1 MTRLEFIASLAS
13 ERTIA
18 DVGSDHGFLVKILFE
33 RGSIDYAYAMD
44 ISQKCVDKARHNLDA
59 FSSKTTF
66 LCGDGLE
73 PLDSILQDNLAQ
85 KQHNIVPKQVF
96 IAGMG
101 GKEIKNILSQDA
113 AQKIDKYVLSP
124 QRDVVELRR
133 FLLDNNFTILV
144 DKVVK
149 EGKMFYNVISVQR
162 NAGSHNSKQTL
173 TENELLFG
181 LTNIR
186 EMHSDFTQY
195 AKFQLSMWEDILA
208 KKEVPDI
215 RAKYNLLRSVFSGK
229 L

>member
-59 FSSKTTF
+59 FSGKTTF
-66 LCGDGLE
+66 LCGDGLK

-162 NAGSHNSKQTL
+162 NADSHNSKQTL

>member
-59 FSSKTTF
+59 FCDKTTF
-66 LCGDGLE
+66 LRGDGLE
-73 PLDSILQDNLAQ
+73 PLDSILQDDLAQ
-85 KQHNIVPKQVF
+85 KQHNFVPKQVF

-162 NAGSHNSKQTL
+162 NSGSHNSKQTL

>member
-59 FSSKTTF
+59 FCAKTTF
-66 LCGDGLE
+66 LRGDGLE
-73 PLDSILQDNLAQ
+73 PLDSILQDDLAQ
-85 KQHNIVPKQVF
+85 KQHNFVPKQVF

-162 NAGSHNSKQTL
+162 NAISRNSKQTL
-173 TENELLFG
+173 TESELLFG

-215 RAKYNLLRSVFSGK
+215 RAKYNLLKSVFSGK

>member
-33 RGSIDYAYAMD
+33 RDSIDYAYAMD